1 MLPNDSLRVLSSC
14 SNRCD
19 KALNSP
25 RVLFGDPPTSTAL
38 GNDADDEVDVVVV
51 VVVVDVV

>member
-51 VVVVDVV
+51 VVDVV